1 MFLEKQYK
9 HEEKIMESLDLKHK
23 IKVSIRGD
31 TGWFEIIEFNF
42 EHQKTF
48 IILLKDVIEHYKINN
63 VELIKQYVTEDD
75 INYFSNS
82 HIIKIDNNIYEVT
95 SQINKFIDDMVSVL
109 GIKRL

>member
-9 HEEKIMESLDLKHK
+9 YEEKIMESLDLKHK
-23 IKVSIRGD
+23 IKVSVRADI
-31 TGWFEIIEFNF
+31 GWFEIIEFNF

-48 IILLKDVIEHYKINN
+48 IILLKDVIEHYKKGS
-63 VELIKQYVTEDD
+63 VEIIKQYVTEEDK
-75 INYFSNS
+75 NYFSNS
-82 HIIKIDNNIYEVT
+82 NIIKIDDNIYEVT